1 MNKKTMKLQINIKD
15 NNILLVL
22 EAETKEK
29 IDKISFP
36 NERNLTEKLLVLIDN
51 LVKRNK
57 LEINDIKNVK
67 VKSDM
72 ADSFTTA
79 RIAKVTANIINQ
91 MKQ

>member
-1 MNKKTMKLQINIKD
+1 MKLQINIKD

-22 EAETKEK
+22 GAGTKEK

-36 NERNLTEKLLVLIDN
+36 NEHNLTEKLLVLIDN

-57 LEINDIKNVK
+57 LEINDIENVK

-72 ADSFTTA
+72 SDSFTTA